1 MEVEEAAAATAV
13 EATEDEAT
21 AEEEVAAGADLTE
34 EAEDV
39 ATAMEDDTAEEETTA
54 AVVATEAE
62 LCEGSPPPQP
72 VGTSCDW
79 TSFCCLWFRG
89 VGMAWA
95 ERGPRARRAV
105 ERKEKESIFGWNWM
119 VGWIN

>member
-13 EATEDEAT
+13 EATDDEAT
-21 AEEEVAAGADLTE
+21 AEEDIAAEDVAAADTDLTE

-39 ATAMEDDTAEEETTA
+39 TTAMEEDTTEEETTA
-54 AVVATEAE
+54 AVVATETE
-62 LCEGSPPPQP
+62 LCETSPPPQP
-72 VGTSCDW
+72 AGISCDW

-105 ERKEKESIFGWNWM
+105 ERKEKESIFG
-119 VGWIN
+119 